1 MGTYEDSFLTSWGE
15 SVEMPPEAHLTG
27 GRPQEQDPD
36 SMTSWSR
43 ADEQGIDDERTAE
56 DARQA
61 AADDPHLR
69 DDRGRFA
76 TPEKVLREAHRREV
90 LKDARRGAEG
100 KPGRGAGGKAGAAA
114 TKAGTTGAGMLG
126 ALFGQA
132 AAGAGKGVG
141 AAIHGPGGKGSTG
154 GFKDAER
161 RGLFRKPKKKVK
173 RRTRT
178 VAIGPF
184 RRTITTEREKG
195 Y

>member
-1 MGTYEDSFLTSWGE
+1 MGTYDDSFLTSWGE

-27 GRPQEQDPD
+27 GQPQQQDPE

-43 ADEQGIDDERTAE
+43 ADEQGIADERTAE

-61 AADDPHLR
+61 VRDDPHLR

-76 TPEKVLREAHRREV
+76 TPEKVLREARRQERADRQEQ
-90 LKDARRGAEG
+90 KRG
-100 KPGRGAGGKAGAAA
+100 GAGAKAGAAA
-114 TKAGTTGAGMLG
+114 AKAGTTGAGMLG

-141 AAIHGPGGKGSTG
+141 NMLHGTSGGGSTG
-154 GFKDAER
+154 GFKDAPR
-161 RGLFRKPKKKVK
+161 RGLLRRPKKKVK

>member
-1 MGTYEDSFLTSWGE
+1 MGTYDDSFLTSWGDE
-15 SVEMPPEAHLTG
+15 VPMPPEAHRTG
-27 GRPQEQDPD
+27 GQPQDDPE

-43 ADEQGIDDERTAE
+43 ADERGIADER
-56 DARQA
+56 QA
-61 AADDPHLR
+61 PGTDPHLR

-76 TPEKVLREAHRREV
+76 TPEKVLREARRQERADRQEQ
-90 LKDARRGAEG
+90 KRG
-100 KPGRGAGGKAGAAA
+100 GAGTKAGAAA
-114 TKAGTTGAGMLG
+114 AKAGTTGAGMLG

-141 AAIHGPGGKGSTG
+141 NMLHGTSGGGSTG
-154 GFKDAER
+154 GFKDAPR

-178 VAIGPF
+178 TAIGPF